1 MRPSQESTD
10 AFLHYE
16 NVLALVVEV
25 VVSAL
30 NDSPEIQLEQETIY
44 TNIVIR
50 CPGI

>member
-16 NVLALVVEV
+16 NMLALVVEA

-30 NDSPEIQLEQETIY
+30 NDSPEIQLEQETI
-44 TNIVIR
+44 
-50 CPGI
+50 